1 MLSRAIAARAVPG
14 DTVSD
19 IPIKRKAK
27 KKKPADSSRAEKPGA
42 KSSAELEDD
51 DVEQVNVSDEEADPW
66 SAPPFPPRKKQAKG
80 GESGAGAK
88 KPATVASSASED
100 ESGAGSAAPDGHNI
114 PPMQDSFCDSV
125 DVTARADKP
134 CQLHWIGPTLLA
146 NCLPL

>member
-1 MLSRAIAARAVPG
+1 MAP
-14 DTVSD
+14 T
-19 IPIKRKAK
+19 KRKAK

-51 DVEQVNVSDEEADPW
+51 DVEQVNVSDEEGDPW

-114 PPMQDSFCDSV
+114 LPLQDSFCDSV
-125 DVTARADKP
+125 DVTARADKL
-134 CQLHWIGPTLLA
+134 CQLAWIGSTLLA
-146 NCLPL
+146 NCLPLKFRRILYLDGNYGPP